1 MHGTPTP
8 PILEPVTAIPI
19 RTGGEATI
27 HLGAANF
34 PGRLAL
40 AHDDGLVALDPTRP
54 LLHGAAEIADLR
66 IRDRY
71 ASARHARIVAEG
83 ARLVIEDLGSTNGT
97 WVDGVRVLRAYLAP
111 GVRVQLGCWRAT
123 VVTSET
129 RVRPVPGRLGMIGG
143 SPAFFA
149 LERSLLRLA
158 ALPQAVLVRGE
169 TGTGKELAARALHT
183 QGPRTTGPFVPLNC
197 GAIPEGLFESELFG
211 HVKGAFTG
219 AHRGHT
225 GAFAR
230 AHAGT
235 LFLDEIAELPLPLQ
249 AKLLRVLETRRV
261 TPVGGEA
268 EVAIDVR
275 VVAATHQP
283 LEALVAAGRFRG
295 DLYHRLSALEI
306 QLPALR
312 QRRADIAALLEHF
325 AGELAIELG
334 RPVALTPAA
343 VAAATAHDWP
353 GNIRELRNALLRAAA
368 AGDGPLTATDLVP
381 PPRHH
386 GHDRQDSHAAA
397 IAVPRGTWA
406 QMHRALLNQ
415 VVDEAG
421 SIRKAAAQL
430 AVPRSTLAHWLAA

>member
-1 MHGTPTP
+1 MCVHGTPTP
-8 PILEPVTAIPI
+8 PILEPTATPL
-19 RTGGEATI
+19 RDREATI
-27 HLGAANF
+27 HLGAATLAV
-34 PGRLAL
+34 RLTL
-40 AHDDGLVALDPTRP
+40 IHDDGSVALDPTRP
-54 LLHGAAEIADLR
+54 LLLGTATTADVRLT
-66 IRDRY
+66 DRY

-83 ARLVIEDLGSTNGT
+83 KRLVIEDLESTNGT
-97 WVDGVRVLRAYLAP
+97 WVDGVRVQRAYLAP
-111 GVRVQLGCWRAT
+111 GVRVQLGSWRAT
-123 VVTSET
+123 LVACEP

-143 SPAFFA
+143 SPAFYA

-158 ALPQAVLVRGE
+158 GLPQAVLVRGE

-183 QGPRTTGPFVPLNC
+183 QGPRVTGPFVPLNC

-219 AHRGHT
+219 ATRVHT

-230 AHAGT
+230 AHGGT

-261 TPVGGEA
+261 SPVGGEA

-295 DLYHRLSALEI
+295 DLYHRLGALEI
-306 QLPALR
+306 DLPALR
-312 QRRADIAALLEHF
+312 QRRADIPPLLEHF
-325 AGELAIELG
+325 AGELAVELG
-334 RPVALTPAA
+334 RPVALTAAA

-353 GNIRELRNALLRAAA
+353 GNIRELRNAVLRAAA
-368 AGDGPLTATDLVP
+368 ACDGPLTALDLVP
-381 PPRHH
+381 PARAGSGRASDDPP
-386 GHDRQDSHAAA
+386 A

-406 QMHRALLNQ
+406 QMHRALLHQ

-430 AVPRSTLAHWLAA
+430 AIPRSTLAHWLSAA